1 MASLGSLTTMMFPA
15 VLAESPLLLV
25 ATTANAW
32 QRWEYKADATQQ
44 WKELWGLE
52 RGPGARRG
60 HSLVLHHKPATDT
73 ENLFFALLV
82 PETTG
87 LPLEEISP
95 LFDAPRELVRRNLAA
110 LGVLRTA
117 APK

>member
-1 MASLGSLTTMMFPA
+1 ML
-15 VLAESPLLLV
+15 LARLLLV

-32 QRWEYKADATQQ
+32 QRWEYETDATQQ

-73 ENLFFALLV
+73 GKPDENSVIRRSVEQIFKQHV
-82 PETTG
+82 PKTYG
-87 LPLEEISP
+87 S
-95 LFDAPRELVRRNLAA
+95 RSRWS
-110 LGVLRTA
+110 
-117 APK
+117 

>member
-1 MASLGSLTTMMFPA
+1 ML
-15 VLAESPLLLV
+15 LARLLLV

-73 ENLFFALLV
+73 EKLFSIM
-82 PETTG
+82 T
-87 LPLEEISP
+87 
-95 LFDAPRELVRRNLAA
+95 ELAGGMIFGILAGTLSA
-110 LGVLRTA
+110 MLTEAGA
-117 APK
+117 AAAEVEAELDSQLD

>member
-1 MASLGSLTTMMFPA
+1 MLLLAR
-15 VLAESPLLLV
+15 VLAV

-73 ENLFFALLV
+73 EKATTKIVLFGGRSNEIFKQHV
-82 PETTG
+82 PKTY
-87 LPLEEISP
+87 EIKISSGTIDFVSYDKSP
-95 LFDAPRELVRRNLAA
+95 IK
-110 LGVLRTA
+110 T
-117 APK
+117 